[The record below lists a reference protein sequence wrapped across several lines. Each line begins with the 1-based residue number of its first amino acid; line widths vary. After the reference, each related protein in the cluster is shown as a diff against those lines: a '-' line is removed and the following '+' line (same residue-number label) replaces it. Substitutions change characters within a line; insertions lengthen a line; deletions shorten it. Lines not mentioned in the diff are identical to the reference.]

1 MADPVILALAR
12 GGLVEI
18 TTKGRRTGALHRVP
32 VMLHN
37 LDRTLIISGRPGRRD
52 WLSNLH
58 ANPRLIIHL
67 TRGVTADV
75 PALAAVITDWKE
87 RRRLMERVMIS
98 GHGLSP
104 ERAAREVAFWV
115 ARSPLVIVK
124 AEWPGWV

>member
-18 TTKGRRTGALHRVP
+18 TTKGCRTGRKHRVP

-37 LDRTLIISGRPGRRD
+37 VDRRLIISGKPGRRD
-52 WLSNLH
+52 WLANLH
-58 ANPRLIIHL
+58 ANPRLIIHF

-75 PALAAVITDWKE
+75 PALAEVVTDWQQ
-87 RRRLMERVMIS
+87 RRALMERVMVA
-98 GHGLSP
+98 GHGYAP
-104 ERAAREVAFWV
+104 ERAAREIAFWV
-115 ARSPLVIVK
+115 TQSPLVIVR